1 MLALLLGLTML
12 VSVGLPAVGTP
23 QIKYEEEVQSTA
35 VAVAEDTAPQERIL
49 TQYAMGVRAD
59 NRSVY
64 AFAKNVFTLFPSVVP
79 VRIDLYRSAT
89 FTENL
94 DEMNIVATNFTSDLN
109 MGEELTCKFG
119 NVGRVYWRAKLTYW
133 DSSGM
138 PQSIES
144 GTIRF
149 DEAGHEIV

>member
-1 MLALLLGLTML
+1 ML
-12 VSVGLPAVGTP
+12 VSVGLPAVGAP
-23 QIKYEEEVQSTA
+23 QIKNEEEGQSTG
-35 VAVAEDTAPQERIL
+35 VGVAEGTAPPVRQL
-49 TQYAMGVRAD
+49 TPDAVGVRGG
-59 NRSVY
+59 NRYVF